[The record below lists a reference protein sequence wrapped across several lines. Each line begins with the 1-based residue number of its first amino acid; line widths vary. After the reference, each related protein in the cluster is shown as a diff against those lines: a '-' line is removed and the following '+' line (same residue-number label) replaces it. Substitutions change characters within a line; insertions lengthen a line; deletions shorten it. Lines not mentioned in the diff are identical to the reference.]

1 MLFLIVPLKEKSYM
15 FLKGKTALITGST
28 SGIGLGYAKI
38 LAANGAAVMINGF
51 GDADDINAIV
61 DQLSVA
67 SGAGAAYSAA
77 DMTKPDQIRAMVSDC
92 TAQLG
97 APDILINNAGIQH
110 VAPVDEFPAEKWD
123 AIISIILSSTFHATA
138 AALPFMKAKGWG
150 RIINTGSMHSKV
162 ASPYKSAYNAAKHGV
177 DGFTK
182 TVALEVAQQGIT
194 ANTISPGYV
203 WTPLVEGQIPD
214 TMKARGMTREQVMQ
228 DVLLANQPQKKFVTI
243 EQVAALAL
251 FLCRDEASAI
261 TGANL
266 SVDGGWTAQ

>member
-1 MLFLIVPLKEKSYM
+1 M

-28 SGIGLGYAKI
+28 SGIGLGYARVV
-38 LAANGAAVMINGF
+38 AAQGAAVMINGF
-51 GDADDINAIV
+51 GDADEIACYV
-61 DQLSVA
+61 AELSKLGGT
-67 SGAGAAYSAA
+67 GALYSPA
-77 DMTKPDQIRAMVSDC
+77 DMTKPDEIRAMVADC
-92 TAQLG
+92 NRQLG
-97 APDILINNAGIQH
+97 GPDILFNNAGIQH
-110 VAPVDEFPAEKWD
+110 VAPVDEFPPEKWD
-123 AIISIILSSTFHATA
+123 AIIAIILSSTFHATS
-138 AALPFMKAKGWG
+138 AALPGMKAKGWG

-203 WTPLVEGQIPD
+203 WTPLVEGQIPG
-214 TMKARGMTREQVMQ
+214 TMKARGLTREQVIN

-243 EQVAALAL
+243 EQVAALGL
-251 FLCRDEASAI
+251 FLCREEASAI